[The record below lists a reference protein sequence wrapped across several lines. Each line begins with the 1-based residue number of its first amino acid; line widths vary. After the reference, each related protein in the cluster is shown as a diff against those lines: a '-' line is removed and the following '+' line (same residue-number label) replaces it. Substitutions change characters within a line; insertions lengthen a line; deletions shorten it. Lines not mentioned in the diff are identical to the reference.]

1 MSKKRKGV
9 SYEEKRTRIL
19 GIYHEKKEVLNLK
32 ELEKLGVKQGVVVQS
47 IKEVNQA
54 LVDDNLVDTDKI
66 GSANFF
72 WSFPSKVAEL
82 LGAGRH
88 DTPQRRAQLQKLQD
102 EKARE
107 AALDQRL
114 DTLKENDPRELARI
128 ETETEKCKEAA
139 NRWTDNI
146 WALKSWCIKK
156 KGMASTEVDRYLQ
169 LSSDFD
175 YVS

>member
-72 WSFPSKVAEL
+72 WSFPSKVLITKKNAVQQLKDKIEDTKEKIASDKAKVAEL

-146 WALKSWCIKK
+146 W
-156 KGMASTEVDRYLQ
+156 
-169 LSSDFD
+169 
-175 YVS
+175 